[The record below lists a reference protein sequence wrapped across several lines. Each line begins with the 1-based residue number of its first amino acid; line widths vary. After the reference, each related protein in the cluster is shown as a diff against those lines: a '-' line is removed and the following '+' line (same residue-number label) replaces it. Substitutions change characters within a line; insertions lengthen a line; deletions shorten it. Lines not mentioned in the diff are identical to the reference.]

1 MATFRIRSSNASSPT
16 ILAPHLPV
24 TDKLPNGQRYTISLL
39 FPSSLTLQSQDVF
52 YRLLDHN
59 MRNLQSNSSFP
70 YTEMSKKEEM
80 FDPTSRFLLAL
91 GETPMDTNDEL
102 ATRTQQKQ
110 QIDIQEHELLGFCEF
125 RFDVEDTLSDKLAEV
140 VYCYELQL
148 RPSVQKQGMARKLI
162 GILEDIGRLRKMEK
176 IMLTCLKNNAS
187 ALSFYRHQGFETDEI
202 DPTRMSKEEPE
213 NGEEVDYVI
222 LSKPL

>member
-1 MATFRIRSSNASSPT
+1 
-16 ILAPHLPV
+16 
-24 TDKLPNGQRYTISLL
+24 
-39 FPSSLTLQSQDVF
+39 
-52 YRLLDHN
+52 
-59 MRNLQSNSSFP
+59 
-70 YTEMSKKEEM
+70 MSKKEEM

-102 ATRTQQKQ
+102 APRKQQKQ

-140 VYCYELQL
+140 VYW
-148 RPSVQKQGMARKLI
+148 PSVQKQGMAKKLI

-176 IMLTCLKNNAS
+176 IMLTCLKYNAS